1 MAEHDKSVMREGEMK
16 NFSVDPGSAVREG
29 EMAAIREGEL
39 QSPKMTGAET
49 DVNMNMKMTP
59 EEEVI
64 LQSLLQSGMSID
76 TALDIMA
83 SNKVDSM
90 NKLQQL
96 RGETDEPVRPE
107 EFGALKFDPIQQLPS
122 RGVVREGEM
131 KNMQGRTGQAM
142 SQGAM
147 SQSAMMDYL
156 ASRTQNMK
164 GAMGNM
170 LGALS
175 RGAMGGATMGSA
187 MQPPMNPPMM
197 PPQNKTMMR
206 R

>member
-147 SQSAMMDYL
+147 MDYL
-156 ASRTQNMK
+156 ASKTQNMK

>member
-1 MAEHDKSVMREGEMK
+1 
-16 NFSVDPGSAVREG
+16 
-29 EMAAIREGEL
+29 
-39 QSPKMTGAET
+39 MTGAET
-49 DVNMNMKMTP
+49 DANMNMKMTP

-147 SQSAMMDYL
+147 MDYL